1 MERAQFHTGSN
12 WGTSRAMAAACGA
25 GGSVRAIRTIF
36 LEEGEEGLTLGGG
49 TGGKTKR

>member
-12 WGTSRAMAAACGA
+12 WGTNRAVAAACGA